1 MGRVEERN
9 STNHKVKQMLTD
21 TRIKKFLTFPVF
33 LISSGSFVGL
43 IGWWGLAQTASGI
56 IFFIG
61 SMLLSLSGSIT
72 TLWGLLSLERTE
84 PSPFKIRKLKEKILK
99 DLKIAYPSYILR
111 VENLTQKQTELS
123 NKFPFYRS
131 CFENFRDD
139 TRLIRTEL
147 NNLEKQLEN
156 KLRQN
161 AAKIDHDSAEGIA
174 QKILWSEKQ
183 IYLTQLNESL
193 EKLTDL
199 FTSSDVEQY
208 RLELTNLRGRISHLE
223 HGTDTYRELMILC
236 NKEDAQYDDI
246 QQLKQK
252 IDDLGELMSHQER
265 KILELGTWIKTK
277 YEKSKKALLQ
287 FHKRITEFEQRGPV

>member
-1 MGRVEERN
+1 MIKG
-9 STNHKVKQMLTD
+9 KQVLTD
-21 TRIKKFLTFPVF
+21 TTIKKFLTFPVF

-99 DLKIAYPSYILR
+99 DLKIEYPSYILK
-111 VENLTQKQTELS
+111 VENLTQKQAELS

-131 CFENFRDD
+131 FYENFRDN
-139 TRLIRTEL
+139 RRQLQTEL

-161 AAKIDHDSAEGIA
+161 AATIDHDSAEGIA
-174 QKILWSEKQ
+174 EKILWSEKQ
-183 IYLTQLNESL
+183 IYLTQLNETL
-193 EKLTDL
+193 ETLTDL

-208 RLELTNLRGRISHLE
+208 RHELTRLKGRITQLE
-223 HGTDTYRELMILC
+223 HGTDMYRELMILC
-236 NKEDAQYDDI
+236 NKDDAEYDNI
-246 QQLKQK
+246 QQIKQK
-252 IDDLGELMSHQER
+252 VDDLSDLMSHQEP
-265 KILELGTWIKTK
+265 KLQELETWIETK
-277 YEKSKKALLQ
+277 YEEAKKELSQ
-287 FHKRITEFEQRGPV
+287 FRKQITDFEQRGTV

>member
-1 MGRVEERN
+1 
-9 STNHKVKQMLTD
+9 MLTD
-21 TRIKKFLTFPVF
+21 TTIKRYLTFPVF
-33 LISSGSFVGL
+33 LISSGAFVGL
-43 IGWWGLAQTASGI
+43 IGWWGLAQTAGGI

-72 TLWGLLSLERTE
+72 TLWGLLTLERVE
-84 PSPFKIRKLKEKILK
+84 PSPFKIKKLKEGILK
-99 DLKIAYPSYILR
+99 DLKIVYPSYILQI
-111 VENLTQKQTELS
+111 ENLTRKHVELN
-123 NKFPFYRS
+123 NKFHFYRS
-131 CFENFRDD
+131 CFEDFRDD

-174 QKILWSEKQ
+174 EKILWSEKQ

-193 EKLTDL
+193 NTLTRL

-208 RLELTNLRGRISHLE
+208 RIDLTNLKGKISHLE

-236 NKEDAQYDDI
+236 NKEDAEYDEI

-252 IDDLGELMSHQER
+252 IDDLSELMSQQER
-265 KILELGTWIKTK
+265 RILELGTWIKTK
-277 YEKSKKALLQ
+277 SEESKKELSQ
-287 FHKRITEFEQRGPV
+287 FRKRITAFEQRGTV

>member
-9 STNHKVKQMLTD
+9 PTNHKVKQMLTD
-21 TRIKKFLTFPVF
+21 IGIKKFLTFPVF

-84 PSPFKIRKLKEKILK
+84 PSSFKIKKLKERILK
-99 DLKIAYPSYILR
+99 DLKIEYPSYILK
-111 VENLTQKQTELS
+111 VENLTRKHVELS

-208 RLELTNLRGRISHLE
+208 RHELTRLKGRITQLE

-277 YEKSKKALLQ
+277 HEKSKKALLQ
-287 FHKRITEFEQRGPV
+287 FHKRITEFEQRGTV

>member
-1 MGRVEERN
+1 
-9 STNHKVKQMLTD
+9 MLTEP
-21 TRIKKFLTFPVF
+21 TIKKYLTLPVF

-43 IGWWGLAQTASGI
+43 IGWWGLAQTAGGI

-72 TLWGLLSLERTE
+72 TLWGLLSLERVE
-84 PSPFKIRKLKEKILK
+84 PSPFKIKKLKERILK
-99 DLKIAYPSYILR
+99 ELKIEYPSYILQI
-111 VENLTQKQTELS
+111 ENLIRKHVELS

-131 CFENFRDD
+131 CFEDFRGD

-208 RLELTNLRGRISHLE
+208 RLELTNLKGKISHLE

-236 NKEDAQYDDI
+236 NKEDAQYDEI

-252 IDDLGELMSHQER
+252 INDLSELMSHQER
-265 KILELGTWIKTK
+265 KLLDLGTWIKTK
-277 YEKSKKALLQ
+277 YEKSKKELSQ
-287 FHKRITEFEQRGPV
+287 FRKRITDFEQRGTV

>member
-1 MGRVEERN
+1 MTKG
-9 STNHKVKQMLTD
+9 KQMLTG
-21 TRIKKFLTFPVF
+21 TAIKKFLTFPVF

-147 NNLEKQLEN
+147 NNLEKQMEN
-156 KLRQN
+156 RLRQN
-161 AAKIDHDSAEGIA
+161 AANIDHDSAEGIA
-174 QKILWSEKQ
+174 EKILWSEKQ

-236 NKEDAQYDDI
+236 NKDDAEYDNI
-246 QQLKQK
+246 QQIKQK
-252 IDDLGELMSHQER
+252 VDDLSDLMSHQEP
-265 KILELGTWIKTK
+265 KLQELETWIETK
-277 YEKSKKALLQ
+277 YEESKRELSQ
-287 FHKRITEFEQRGPV
+287 FRKQITEIEKRGTV